1 MKYFKVKVTSL
12 DKKYNADYL
21 IETDNLLTP
30 EEINDLFAP
39 TMLHQVSIDGELERM
54 SVPVND
60 EEFSLPVKTDWEEV
74 TLEDYFEMLTN
85 SDNIKE
91 VFNLSSLGHVADST
105 ISINRKFPYKV
116 KGKPQY
122 LSFTGMSSSGEIFED
137 CQKVTIENSKEKVVD
152 STYKN
157 IISNMRKYKRLTG
170 LDIKRGLFIVTDI
183 SEDEYQEE
191 INDSALTL

>member
-1 MKYFKVKVTSL
+1 MNYVTSL

-116 KGKPQY
+116 KGNPQY